1 MDSLKLTMHPL
12 YIHIILMWVTL
23 RMVENVIPHCTKYIL
38 ILTDKVNMLDEKE
51 IDIYLLKQDVDECLF
66 LMNELTKMVRRHW
79 LS

>member
-38 ILTDKVNMLDEKE
+38 ILTDAIQQLAAPVHVLPMQAMDKRYY
-51 IDIYLLKQDVDECLF
+51 IY
-66 LMNELTKMVRRHW
+66 M
-79 LS
+79 